1 MQSDHRKSLRSL
13 GHHVLG
19 HALSYV
25 VTPECMPALCAISRT
40 IDAVAS
46 TAGAWRD
53 TVVDT
58 HRIKPKGAMARQ
70 HYACWSCA
78 RLVIGGRW
86 QLPNVGLLLSTRFA
100 VWTWLVD
107 SDGATLFRL
116 VSGKRVLVSQ
126 SPVPAT
132 SITMKFD
139 VSGVVGDVLY
149 GLVDSPTPSR
159 SSRRAKEST

>member
-1 MQSDHRKSLRSL
+1 MTVEEPRPARP
-13 GHHVLG
+13 G
-19 HALSYV
+19 HALSYI
-25 VTPECMPALCAISRT
+25 VTPECMPALCAIRAT

-53 TVVDT
+53 TAVDT
-58 HRIKPKGAMARQ
+58 RRIKPNKTGAMARRR
-70 HYACWSCA
+70 YTCWSCA

-86 QLPNVGLLLSTRFA
+86 QLSNVGLLLSTRFA

-107 SDGATLFRL
+107 RDGSPLFRL

-132 SITMKFD
+132 PITMTFG
-139 VSGVVGDVLY
+139 VSGVVGGRTLRPD
-149 GLVDSPTPSR
+149 
-159 SSRRAKEST
+159 